1 MLKLSETFGPENIK
15 WFVFWNLLFT
25 VYSLLLKTSLLSLVS
40 LAVALYVLV
49 QLVTRLV
56 QKRKEGE

>member
-1 MLKLSETFGPENIK
+1 MLKLNETFGPENIK